1 MLNTGDAHFDFGD
14 VFMAQ
19 PIPDVAIPVVF
30 PDFLIRVD
38 TPPVQI
44 GVPDL
49 PFIDIPRVPDR
60 INVPGSRQKVPY
72 LGHAGALFF
81 EGVSGTTKYYEYG
94 RYDAASLGIVRKVSA
109 PNVVMAGARPTKP
122 SLLALLARIS
132 RASGQGGRILG
143 AYIPLAPGMYRNM
156 LAYAEK
162 RLKENTNSG
171 RTPYDLIFNSC
182 NHFMKETCNA
192 GYAGLPPVIIP
203 NPAGY
208 IQLVRQSF
216 PTLDYSSA
224 GITVPSLGY

>member
-1 MLNTGDAHFDFGD
+1 MS
-14 VFMAQ
+14 Q

-30 PDFLIRVD
+30 PDFLVTVD
-38 TPPVQI
+38 TPPVNI

-49 PFIDIPRVPDR
+49 PFIDIPGIPDR
-60 INVPGSRQKVPY
+60 VNIPGSKQKVPY

-94 RYDAASLGIVRKVSA
+94 RYDTAALGIVRKVTV
-109 PNVVMAGARPTKP
+109 PNVKMNTARPTKE
-122 SLLALLARIS
+122 SLFALLAKVSSSS
-132 RASGQGGRILG
+132 RQPGRILG

-162 RLKENTNSG
+162 RLKENTNPK
-171 RTPYDLIFNSC
+171 RNAYDLFFNSC

-192 GYAGLPPVIIP
+192 GYAGLPPVAIP

-216 PTLDYSSA
+216 PTLDYSST
-224 GITVPSLGY
+224 GLKVPSLGY